1 MSRQRAEES
10 THARIFGSSG
20 PDFLA
25 RLAVAEP
32 GRWVLKGGMAL
43 EVRLDTD
50 ARVTKDIDL
59 GLRDEEIDADVLHNR
74 LIDAL
79 SADPHGDRF
88 ELAAAMPELLTPDS
102 PGGATWRVKVD
113 ARLAGKTFGRVK
125 LDIAP
130 RPHELDQTD
139 ELELPNALAFAGIP
153 PTTAE
158 VVDLHRHVAEK
169 FHAMLRTFGER
180 ENSRVR
186 DLYDVALLI
195 EHDLLQPT
203 QLAEAAERVWSERDG
218 TAPPS
223 DLPTF
228 PARALPH
235 INSVYADVHTRMNR
249 SQHQVQAEAHRR
261 RRRVFGLAA
270 HVRAEHGE
278 GGRRPPGGVRE
289 GNAKRRRRRR
299 RGSRVPRARG
309 LLLG

>member
-1 MSRQRAEES
+1 MSYESAAALRTALEQRLLNQSRATNIALDRLRRRVVFE
-10 THARIFGSSG
+10 RI
-20 PDFLA
+20 LA

-228 PARALPH
+228 PASWPQRFESL
-235 INSVYADVHTRMNR
+235 AD
-249 SQHQVQAEAHRR
+249 AESLDISFATAEESARLLWRR
-261 RRRVFGLAA
+261 LFPT
-270 HVRAEHGE
+270 EE
-278 GGRRPPGGVRE
+278 P
-289 GNAKRRRRRR
+289 
-299 RGSRVPRARG
+299 
-309 LLLG
+309 